1 MKITED
7 IVRERLQD
15 VHDPELHLSIIDLGL
30 VYKIAIKKDT
40 IAIEMTL
47 TSIGC
52 PLFPVIEAEIK
63 DKLKPLGFEEKNI
76 AITLSFDP
84 PWSME
89 HLTESGRAQLGI

>member
-1 MKITED
+1 MKITEE

-40 IAIEMTL
+40 IDIKMTL

-63 DKLKPLGFEEKNI
+63 EKLKPLGFSEENI
-76 AITLSFDP
+76 TINLTFDP

-89 HLTESGRAQLGI
+89 HLTESGRASLGI

>member
-1 MKITED
+1 MKITEE
-7 IVRERLQD
+7 IVRERLQG
-15 VHDPELHLSIIDLGL
+15 VLDPELHLSIIDLGL

-40 IAIEMTL
+40 IAIQMTL

-63 DKLKPLGFEEKNI
+63 EKLKPLGFGAENI
-76 AITLSFDP
+76 TITLTFDP

-89 HLTESGRAQLGI
+89 HLTESGRASLGI